1 MSDYTLEMVD
11 EQVGK
16 MADALASEQG
26 PLIAAVALG
35 IIHTAKGYECAG
47 HPRLR
52 KSGGDAAARALIF
65 ALRQMA
71 DMIEKRFDGD
81 LQ

>member
-1 MSDYTLEMVD
+1 MSDYTFEMVD

-35 IIHTAKGYECAG
+35 IIHTEKGYECAG
-47 HPRLR
+47 HPRIR
-52 KSGGDAAARALIF
+52 RSDADAAAKALIC

>member
-1 MSDYTLEMVD
+1 MSDYTFEDVD

-16 MADALASEQG
+16 VADALANESG
-26 PLIAAVALG
+26 PLIAAIALG
-35 IIHTAKGYECAG
+35 IIHTEKGYECAG

-52 KSGGDAAARALIF
+52 KSGGDAAARALVY
-65 ALRQMA
+65 ALRNMA
-71 DMIEKRFDGD
+71 DMIEQRFDGC